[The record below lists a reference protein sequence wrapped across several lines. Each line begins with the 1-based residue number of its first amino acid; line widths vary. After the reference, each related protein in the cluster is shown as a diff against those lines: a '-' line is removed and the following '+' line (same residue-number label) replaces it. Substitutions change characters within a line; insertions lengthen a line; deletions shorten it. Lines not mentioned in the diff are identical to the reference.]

1 MKTDIL
7 KDLKK
12 NPFEFILLFLILL
25 TGALFFLYFSFNS
38 HYQRRV
44 IYATGAAYCFWS
56 LIHHYRR
63 GDLQLSIVVEYILI
77 ALFATILLTGTLF

>member
-1 MKTDIL
+1 MNTDIL

-12 NPFEFILLFLILL
+12 NPLEFILLFLILII
-25 TGALFFLYFSFNS
+25 GALLFFYFSFDS
-38 HYQRRV
+38 HNQRRV

-77 ALFATILLTGTLF
+77 ALFAVTLLTGTLF